1 MVLANLHIYTII
13 LGKISL
19 IIVVLLHMIYD
30 EQFVEG
36 LVGFLRQFVPLTDS
50 DIDNYL
56 IPIIELK
63 EYSKREIITYGGQV
77 ENYLYFIVKGSIR
90 QYYIEK
96 EEVTTM
102 IAKEG
107 HLITNHVSFFA
118 RTPSEYFIETI
129 EPSAAVLLSHANF
142 EALMAKSQKFEKL
155 GRLVVVYT
163 MALIDKRT
171 MSLVRQTP
179 RERFL
184 NYVNHNSEI
193 LQRVPQKYIASYLNI
208 KPETFSRFKHLV
220 KFKKHTTN

>member
-1 MVLANLHIYTII
+1 
-13 LGKISL
+13 
-19 IIVVLLHMIYD
+19 MIYD
-30 EQFVEG
+30 DRFVEG
-36 LVGFLRQFVPLTDS
+36 LVAFLRQFVPLTDS
-50 DIDNYL
+50 DINNYL
-56 IPIIELK
+56 IPNVELK
-63 EYSKREIITYGGQV
+63 EFAKREIITYGGEV
-77 ENYLYFIVKGSIR
+77 EDNLYFIVKGSIR

-96 EEVTTM
+96 DEEMTTL

-129 EPSAAVLLSHANF
+129 EPATVVLLSYANF
-142 EALMAKSQKFEKL
+142 EMFMSKSHKFEKL
-155 GRLVVVYT
+155 GRLVAIYA

-184 NYVNHNSEI
+184 TYLEHNSEI

-220 KFKKHTTN
+220 KSKKSAATNN